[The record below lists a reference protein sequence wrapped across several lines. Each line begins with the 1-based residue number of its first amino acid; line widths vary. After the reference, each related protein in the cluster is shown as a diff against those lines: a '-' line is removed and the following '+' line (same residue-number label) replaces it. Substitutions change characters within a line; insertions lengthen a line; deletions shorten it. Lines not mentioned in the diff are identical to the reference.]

1 MYIYMY
7 IYEYIR
13 MNICV
18 FEHIFIYDKYMFIY
32 VCMDI
37 QHVYI
42 WVHAYMHICVLK
54 RECARTS
61 NIDRERLQQ

>member
-1 MYIYMY
+1 
-7 IYEYIR
+7 

-18 FEHIFIYDKYMFIY
+18 FEYIFIYDKYMFIY